1 MINIGNDIII
11 KDIAGNDK
19 LSLGVSESFVH
30 TKELM
35 KENGITIQFNLN
47 VMFDFVRGDYVEN
60 EGEKFILRKNYQPE
74 EVNSGQYRY
83 ELVFEGT
90 DMQFQDFIM
99 FYTMQGLKEAE
110 WTLTSSARDFMVIA
124 LENIRRYFNDDSFV
138 LGDVIDSDIQNISF
152 DADTVFDALATI
164 AETFECDWYLAGK
177 TLSLVSKYEYGD
189 PVVLEREVSVSD
201 ITRSNDNDAEYCTR
215 LYALGSTRNIPK
227 NYRTTGSGEA
237 VDAIVQK
244 RLRLPVSNGD
254 YIDAIPNMKQ
264 SEILER
270 VVRFDDIYP
279 RRVGT
284 ITELRSVDRTEDENN
299 PFIVY
304 FFKDSGLEFKLDYI
318 LPGETMM
325 ITFESGWLQ
334 GRDFELAYDEK
345 TEEFEI
351 IVDTSIED
359 MNIPNDI
366 LKPCLGDEYVI
377 YNFDISLV
385 SDQYIPEAEEE
396 LLEESTKWLKGIT
409 EDNATYECP
418 NVPGY
423 CYQNGIDLDIGQRV
437 QMVSPIFMDGNK
449 TSRIY
454 GYTKSLFNKYI
465 CTYLVGDT
473 SKYSRLANIEKN
485 INETKTLADVQ
496 YRETSKS
503 IRALNY
509 LRTAMENET
518 VIDKGMILTTL
529 LRLGA
534 KAGNEWKEHAGVSGI
549 YEEEDDVAFWAGG
562 TFEDAINNIANI
574 VLRMDGSAQFAKN
587 KFIIHKN
594 GKAEIGGFELE
605 SGRIG
610 VVGDPDLPDTYN
622 GLSLYNDFIKF
633 SNSKTWVGIG
643 TNVLPS
649 SSGATAL
656 GRFEY
661 KSTEEFSTNY
671 GVLMD
676 ISGGYSN
683 IAISLS
689 AGCISGLSLYNRQIS
704 NSQTLNHRDVYISCY
719 NREENGVIELTL
731 PFKPERG
738 KIYYIRQ
745 MNSLGIK
752 IIAKT
757 EDDTETEKK
766 PGYYIHTNGT
776 TQKDISRNSRGQLTM
791 LFFDGQYWCLNSIS
805 S

>member
-1 MINIGNDIII
+1 MISIGDDIII

-19 LSLGVSESFVH
+19 LRLGVSESFVH

-35 KENGITIQFNLN
+35 KENSITIQFNLN
-47 VMFDFVRGDYVEN
+47 VMFDFVRGDYLEH
-60 EGEKFILRKNYQPE
+60 ESEKFILRKNYQPE
-74 EVNSGQYRY
+74 EISSGEYRY

-124 LENIRRYFNDDSFV
+124 LENIRRYFNDDSFA

-152 DADTVFDALATI
+152 DADSVFDALATI
-164 AETFECDWYLAGK
+164 AETFECDWYLKGK
-177 TLSLVSKYEYGD
+177 TLSLVSKYEYGE
-189 PVVLEREVSVSD
+189 PVVLEREVAISEIS
-201 ITRSNDNDAEYCTR
+201 RSNENDTEYCTR
-215 LYALGSTRNIPK
+215 LYALGSGRNIPR
-227 NYRTTGSGEA
+227 NYRSAGSGEA

-244 RLRLPVSNGD
+244 RLRLPISNGD

-284 ITELRSVDRTEDENN
+284 ITELESVDRTEDENN

-304 FFKDSGLEFKLDYI
+304 FFRDSGLEFKPDYI
-318 LPGETMM
+318 LPGETLM
-325 ITFESGWLQ
+325 ISFESGWLQ

-345 TEEFEI
+345 TEKFEI
-351 IVDTSIED
+351 IVDTGIEG

-366 LKPCLGDEYVI
+366 LKPRVGDEYVI

-385 SDQYIPEAEEE
+385 SDQYIQEAEEE
-396 LLEESTKWLKGIT
+396 LLEKATKWLKGIT
-409 EDNATYECP
+409 EDNASYECP

-437 QMVSPIFMDGNK
+437 QLVSPVFMDGNK

-454 GYTKSLFNKYI
+454 GYTKSMFNKYI

-485 INETKTLADVQ
+485 INETKTLADAQ

-518 VIDKGMILTTL
+518 VIDKGMVLTTL

-534 KAGNEWKEHAGVSGI
+534 KAGNEWKEHAGISGI
-549 YEEEDDVAFWAGG
+549 YEENNDIAFWAGG
-562 TFEDAINNIANI
+562 TLEDAVNNLAAII
-574 VLRMDGSAQFAKN
+574 FRMNGSGQLA
-587 KFIIHKN
+587 
-594 GKAEIGGFELE
+594 
-605 SGRIG
+605 
-610 VVGDPDLPDTYN
+610 
-622 GLSLYNDFIKF
+622 
-633 SNSKTWVGIG
+633 
-643 TNVLPS
+643 
-649 SSGATAL
+649 SGAINWDASGLHKITGIVKQSTTIITPENYMEYL
-656 GRFEY
+656 IYNETFESYEFDFY
-661 KSTEEFSTNY
+661 KMSLDIEFKGTFPTDFDTS
-671 GVLMD
+671 
-676 ISGGYSN
+676 IGYLYLPYSLEYSYAIINIKNNSN
-683 IAISLS
+683 VPIP
-689 AGCISGLSLYNRQIS
+689 ISGLTYTDWNHPESTTSYPLQIGQKVIYIGIPYYNNSENELEMRFFRRVAS
-704 NSQTLNHRDVYISCY
+704 N
-719 NREENGVIELTL
+719 
-731 PFKPERG
+731 
-738 KIYYIRQ
+738 
-745 MNSLGIK
+745 
-752 IIAKT
+752 
-757 EDDTETEKK
+757 
-766 PGYYIHTNGT
+766 
-776 TQKDISRNSRGQLTM
+776 
-791 LFFDGQYWCLNSIS
+791 
-805 S
+805 